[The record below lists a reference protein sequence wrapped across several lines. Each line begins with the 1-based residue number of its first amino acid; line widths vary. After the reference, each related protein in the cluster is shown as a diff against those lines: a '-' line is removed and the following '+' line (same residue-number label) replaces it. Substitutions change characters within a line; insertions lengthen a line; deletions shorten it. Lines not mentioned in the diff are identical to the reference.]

1 MNNFE
6 YEFEIILP
14 DGETTYQYND
24 SPELTNDFIDFLEE
38 IHIDITQCIYKVYNL
53 KTEHYV

>member
-24 SPELTNDFIDFLEE
+24 SPELTNEFIDFLNE
-38 IHIDITQCIYKVYNL
+38 IDIDITRCIYKVTKN
-53 KTEHYV
+53 

>member
-1 MNNFE
+1 MNNFN

-24 SPELTNDFIDFLEE
+24 SPQLTEEFIDFLEE
-38 IHIDITQCIYKVYNL
+38 IDIDITRCIYKVNKL
-53 KTEHYV
+53 

>member
-24 SPELTNDFIDFLEE
+24 VPFLTNDFIDFLEE
-38 IHIDITQCIYKVYNL
+38 IDIDIHSCIYKVN
-53 KTEHYV
+53 KI

>member
-1 MNNFE
+1 MNNFD

-38 IHIDITQCIYKVYNL
+38 IHIDITQCIYKVYKLNTN
-53 KTEHYV
+53 K